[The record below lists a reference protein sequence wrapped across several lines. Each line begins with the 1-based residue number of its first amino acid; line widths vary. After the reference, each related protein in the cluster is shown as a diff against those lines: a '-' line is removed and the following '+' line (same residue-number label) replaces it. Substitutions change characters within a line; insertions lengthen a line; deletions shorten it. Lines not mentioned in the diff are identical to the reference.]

1 MSFWNRLVLVGL
13 LLALAITLGFVPMW
27 LSGTAGTVV
36 ILASLFASNE
46 RGWWS
51 FSHRQAERFRRQMAA
66 RKAPIITLS
75 PTEFRRIRVAA
86 E

>member
-1 MSFWNRLVLVGL
+1 MSFWNRLVLAGL
-13 LLALAITLGFVPMW
+13 LLALVITLGFAPMW
-27 LSGTAGTVV
+27 FSGEAGAVV
-36 ILASLFASNE
+36 RLASLFVSND

-51 FSHRQAERFRRQMAA
+51 FSYRQAERFRRQMAA